1 MYNESPENGIEGI
14 VIDAVGTLIEPQ
26 PKVADVYVEAAHRQG
41 VELDGVEV
49 RARFHRHFRND
60 ELDEIRGPMV
70 TDESIELRRWRRI
83 VAAVLPEI
91 PDPDRGF
98 AELWAHFTRPD
109 SWRCFDDV
117 APALRALAASR
128 IPVRI
133 GSNFD
138 SRLRN
143 VVAGLPEIAALRD
156 DLIISSEVGFRK
168 PHPAFFEAVCVS
180 LGLPASRVLCVGD
193 DLENDVLG
201 ARRSGLKGVLL
212 DRSKQPARD
221 VPHVTDLLAL
231 TSSLDHDAARSAGE
245 F

>member
-1 MYNESPENGIEGI
+1 MSNQSRENGIEGI
-14 VIDAVGTLIEPQ
+14 VIDAVGTLIEPL
-26 PKVADVYVEAAHRQG
+26 PRVADVYVEAARRQG

-49 RARFHRHFRND
+49 RTRFHRHFRND

-70 TDESIELRRWRRI
+70 TDEAIELRRWRRI

-98 AELWAHFTRPD
+98 AELWDHFARPD

-117 APALRALAASR
+117 APALRALASSG

-138 SRLRN
+138 SRLRD

-168 PHPAFFEAVCVS
+168 PHPAFFEAVCAS

-201 ARRSGLKGVLL
+201 ARKSGLRGVLL
-212 DRSKQPARD
+212 DRSKKPDTD
-221 VPHVTDLLAL
+221 VAHVTDLLAL
-231 TSSLDHDAARSAGE
+231 TSS
-245 F
+245 

>member
-1 MYNESPENGIEGI
+1 MITESPENGIEGI
-14 VIDAVGTLIEPQ
+14 VIDAVGTLIEPR
-26 PKVADVYVEAAHRQG
+26 PRVADVYVEAARRQG
-41 VELDGVEV
+41 VEVDRAEV
-49 RARFHRHFRND
+49 RARFDRHFRND
-60 ELDEIRGPMV
+60 EVDEIRGPMV

-98 AELWAHFTRPD
+98 AELWAHFARPE

-117 APALRALAASR
+117 APALRALCASR

-156 DLIISSEVGFRK
+156 GLIISSEVGYRK
-168 PHPAFFEAVCVS
+168 PHPAFFEAVCAS

-201 ARRSGLKGVLL
+201 ARKSGLKGVLL
-212 DRSKQPARD
+212 DRSKPPAGD
-221 VPHVTDLLAL
+221 VPHVTNLIALA
-231 TSSLDHDAARSAGE
+231 SSLGHDTARSPGDS
-245 F
+245 